1 MSRIFNRYL
10 TKILTFLLAIGL
22 IFELVSHIIVEG
34 LWFQEVGYIDIFFK
48 QLLWQLGLWGIITGF
63 SLWFL
68 WGNLR
73 QAKRHQWHFIPSVPI
88 QGKKKRRKRQKRIS
102 QLIPES
108 RSFGLFW
115 LIIILTI
122 LGGLMGFMLLYYS
135 EVAYDVWTPDFTL
148 PNITPPLPTPFFLD
162 SIPEILSQLKTHL
175 WKGVMMGGTI
185 ILILINGQVFL
196 RIISIAFSMIFG
208 LILSGNWT
216 RILQYFQPT
225 AFEKIDPQFGLD
237 ISFYVFSLPFLKLV
251 NFWLGGLFF
260 LGFII
265 VTITYLLSANSLS
278 QGKFPGFSRNQLR
291 HLYILGSFLMSL
303 VGLYHWLARYQLL
316 YSTKG
321 VVFGASY
328 TDIHFLLPIYTIAAI
343 ITIVIALWLLIKGI
357 TGWGKYAQIK
367 SLRPSIF
374 SNLPFSIFPFL
385 LYLSIL
391 IIAFFG
397 QQAVQ
402 SLIVEPNELA
412 KEKPYIER
420 NIALTRHAFNLDQI
434 SVETLKGTGNLTKE
448 SLKSLDQNRLTLN
461 NIRLWDSRPLLQT
474 NRQLQQLRLYY
485 KFNDADIDRYSIPVK
500 INDNL
505 TKKAKQQVLIAARE
519 LDYNEVPEQAKTWVN
534 EHLVYTHGYGFTL
547 SPVNRVDQGG
557 LPFYF
562 VQNIGTENN
571 SGELQTSSNSIRN
584 SIPIDNPRIYFGEST
599 NTYIMTDTAVQE
611 LDYPSGQDN
620 VYNVYDGRGGIKLEN
635 WTRRLLFADYLKDW
649 QMLFTRNFTPDTRLI
664 FRRNINRRIRRIA
677 PFLRFDRDP
686 YLVTAKVK
694 NDNNQPEETTLYW
707 IIDAY
712 TTSDSYPYSEPG
724 DRPFNYIRNSVKIVI
739 DAYNG
744 DVNFYIID
752 SSDPII
758 KTWNKIF
765 PNLFKPFSEMPISL
779 KVHIR
784 YPKDLFNTQSERL
797 LNYHMK
803 DPQVFY
809 NREDQWRIP
818 QEIYGENQQPIEPY
832 YLLMSLT
839 SDAQEF
845 ILFSVYTPTSR
856 NNLIAGLFARS
867 DGDNYGK
874 MLLFELPKQRV
885 IYGPEQ
891 IEALINQDPV
901 ISQQISL
908 WNRQGSRVIQ
918 GNLLVIPF
926 FTEQSLLY
934 VEPLYLEAEQNS
946 LPTLARVIVVYENQ
960 IVMSKTLNQALN
972 SIFEPQTVNPSTI
985 IREVDQQEEIVIPD

>member
-1 MSRIFNRYL
+1 MSKLLDHFL
-10 TKILTFLLAIGL
+10 TKFLTFLLAIGL
-22 IFELVSHIIVEG
+22 LFELVSHVIAEG
-34 LWFQEVGYIDIFFK
+34 LWFQEVGYVNIFFK
-48 QLLWQLGLWGIITGF
+48 QLLWQVGLWGFISGL
-63 SLWFL
+63 SWWFL

-73 QAKRHQWHFIPSVPI
+73 QAKRHQWHFIPQVPPRNE
-88 QGKKKRRKRQKRIS
+88 KRRKQRKKRIP

-115 LIIILTI
+115 LIMIIVG

-135 EVAYDVWTPDFTL
+135 EVAYHVWTPDFTL
-148 PNITPPLPTPFFLD
+148 PNITPPLPTPFFFN
-162 SIPEILSQLKTHL
+162 SVAEIVSQLKNQL
-175 WKGVMMGGTI
+175 WKAGI
-185 ILILINGQVFL
+185 IGFIVIGILLKGQVFL
-196 RIISIAFSMIFG
+196 RLISLAFSIIFG
-208 LILSGNWT
+208 LVLSGNWT
-216 RILQYFQPT
+216 RILQYINPT
-225 AFEKIDPQFGLD
+225 NFGEVDPQFGRD
-237 ISFYVFSLPFLKLV
+237 MSFYIFSLPFWKLV
-251 NFWLGGLFF
+251 NFWLGGLFL

-265 VTITYLLSANSLS
+265 VILTYFLSANSLS
-278 QGKFPGFSRNQLR
+278 QGKFPGFSRYQLR
-291 HLYILGSFLMSL
+291 HLYILASLLMLL

-328 TDIHFLLPIYTIAAI
+328 TDIYFLLPVYTIATMVATI
-343 ITIVIALWLLIKGI
+343 ISLWLLIKGI
-357 TGWGKYAQIK
+357 TGWGRYNQIR
-367 SLRPSIF
+367 SLKRSNVY
-374 SNLPFSIFPFL
+374 NLPFSPFPFF
-385 LYLSIL
+385 LYFSI
-391 IIAFFG
+391 IIISLVG
-397 QQAVQ
+397 QQGVQ

-412 KEKPYIER
+412 REIPYIER
-420 NIALTRHAFNLDQI
+420 NIKLTRHAFGLDKIQ
-434 SVETLKGTGNLTKE
+434 VETLNAAGNLTANALNE
-448 SLKSLDQNRLTLN
+448 NRLTIN

-485 KFNDADIDRYSIPVK
+485 KFNDADIDRYTIPVQNESSSSK
-500 INDNL
+500 I
-505 TKKAKQQVLIAARE
+505 AKQQVLIAARE
-519 LDYNEVPEQAKTWVN
+519 LDYNEVTEQAQTWVN

-571 SGELQTSSNSIRN
+571 SGDLQTSGSLIRD

-599 NTYIMTDTAVQE
+599 NTYIMTNTEVQE

-620 VYNVYDGRGGIKLEN
+620 VYNVYDGRGGIKIEN
-635 WTRRLLFADYLKDW
+635 WGKRLLFADYLKDW
-649 QMLFTRNFTPDTRLI
+649 QMIFTRNFTPKTRLI
-664 FRRNINRRIRRIA
+664 FRRNINRRMRIIA

-694 NDNNQPEETTLYW
+694 NDNNKAEETTLYW

-712 TTSDSYPYSEPG
+712 TTSDRYPYSEPG

-744 DVNFYIID
+744 DVNFYIV
-752 SSDPII
+752 DPNDPLIQ
-758 KTWNKIF
+758 TWKKIF
-765 PNLFKPFSEMPISL
+765 PTLFKPFSEMPISL

-784 YPKDLFNTQSERL
+784 YPKDLYNTQSERL
-797 LNYHMK
+797 LTYHMQ

-845 ILFSVYTPTSR
+845 MLFSVYTPTSR

-926 FTEQSLLY
+926 FAEQSLLY

-946 LPTLARVIVVYENQ
+946 LPTLARVIVIYENQ
-960 IVMSKTLNQALN
+960 IVMSETLDKALT
-972 SIFEPQTVNPSTI
+972 SIFEPQKINPSTI
-985 IREVDQQEEIVIPD
+985 IREVDQQEEIIVPD